1 VDAPSISYSL
11 SLDPDL
17 DQEWHWP
24 EEYSAQ
30 ADLERYANY
39 VADRFRLRPDIVFDT
54 TVTRADYLEEKK
66 RWLIRTDDGD
76 MVECKYFVSAAGCL
90 SATNVPDIKG
100 LETFGGNW
108 YHTSR
113 WPKEG
118 VDLTGEVVG
127 IIGTGS
133 TGIQAVP
140 VLAQQAQRLLVFQR
154 TPNYSLPSKNK
165 PMDLEYEKKWKQD
178 YPQHR
183 HDARWSRGGNNLPTF
198 ENRSALSV
206 SAEERNRV
214 WEELW
219 TNEVYAVAMLSSF
232 NDIATNPAANETL
245 AEFVRTKIRG
255 IVKDPEVAELL
266 CPKDY
271 PIGAKRI
278 CVDSG
283 YFQTFNRPNVTL
295 VDVRANPI
303 IEITPTGLQTTA
315 ASYPLDVLVFATGF
329 DALTGPLLAMNITG
343 KGGLTLRDKWKAGP
357 KTYLGVQS
365 AGFPNLFMITGPGS
379 PSVLSTMTTSI
390 EQHVEWIGDAIAGME
405 QDHLDTMEPEPQAEE
420 DWVVHVN
427 EIADK
432 TLMTRANS
440 WYLGANIPGKP
451 RVFMPYLGGVGNYR
465 GKCQEIADKGYP
477 GFVRT

>member
-1 VDAPSISYSL
+1 
-11 SLDPDL
+11 
-17 DQEWHWP
+17 
-24 EEYSAQ
+24 
-30 ADLERYANY
+30 
-39 VADRFRLRPDIVFDT
+39 VADRFRLRSDIVFDT
-54 TVTRADYLEEKK
+54 TVVGARYVEDKK
-66 RWLIRTDDGD
+66 RWWITTDGGD
-76 MVECKYFVSAAGCL
+76 EVECRYFVSAAGCL

-100 LETFGGNW
+100 LESFGGAW

-113 WPKEG
+113 WPQEG
-118 VDLTGEVVG
+118 VDLTGKVVG

-140 VLAQQAQRLLVFQR
+140 VLAQQAEQLLVFQR

-165 PMDLEYEKKWKQD
+165 PMDLEYEKRWKKD

-183 HDARWSRGGNNLPTF
+183 HDARWSRGGNSAIPSF
-198 ENRSALSV
+198 ESRSALSV
-206 SAEERNRV
+206 SEEERNRV

-232 NDIATNPAANETL
+232 NDIATDPAANETL
-245 AEFVRTKIRG
+245 AEFVRNKIRR
-255 IVKDPEVAELL
+255 IVKDPQVAELL

-295 VDVRANPI
+295 VDVRTDPI
-303 IEITPTGLQTTA
+303 SEITPTGLRTTDGF
-315 ASYPLDVLVFATGF
+315 YPLDVLVFATGF
-329 DALTGPLLAMNITG
+329 DALTGPLFAMNITG
-343 KGGLTLRDKWKAGP
+343 KDGVALRDKWKAGP
-357 KTYLGVQS
+357 KTYLGVQT

-379 PSVLSTMTTSI
+379 PSVLSTMVTSI
-390 EQHVEWIGDAIAGME
+390 EQHVEWIGDAIERME
-405 QDHLDTMEPEPQAEE
+405 EGHLDAMEPEPQAEE

-427 EIADK
+427 EVANN
-432 TLMTRANS
+432 TLMVRANS

-465 GKCQEIADKGYP
+465 AKCQEIAENNYA
-477 GFVRT
+477 GFIRR